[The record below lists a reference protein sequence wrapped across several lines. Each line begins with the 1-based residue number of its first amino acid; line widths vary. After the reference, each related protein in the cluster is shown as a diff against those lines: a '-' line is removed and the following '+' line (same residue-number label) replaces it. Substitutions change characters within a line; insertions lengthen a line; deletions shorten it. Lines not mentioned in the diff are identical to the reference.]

1 MNSNCPVIPNS
12 ASNTF
17 PSNPDITGIG
27 NRTALYASTL
37 VGIFMT
43 LAYPRDLESFRD
55 AARTAMVTSTSMI
68 IAVLY
73 AWRSPNL
80 GLSLVDAQIITML
93 IFLITSCYYSAATE
107 LNLGRTT
114 RMASLLHG
122 ILSSVFG
129 IIVYSHVDSFG
140 GVAYIPDCPNSQF
153 VFVIFGAS
161 ISATNFG
168 LQIFALI
175 VFSFLLGGL
184 ILHNRKDLALFI
196 LRCIVGENPLR
207 AGSSKR
213 EKAYVAAGGIV
224 VIIYLIATTEEI
236 INRNNLRGT
245 VDQWTFGQ
253 TLSMLM
259 LLDQILKA
267 ASRIR
272 GRHLEDVLVRQ
283 AEERRR
289 L

>member
-1 MNSNCPVIPNS
+1 MEIPESGTVSCGCANHHHVDLPDHVLLLFGSNRAQSWPYHTYGFS
-12 ASNTF
+12 
-17 PSNPDITGIG
+17 
-27 NRTALYASTL
+27 
-37 VGIFMT
+37 
-43 LAYPRDLESFRD
+43 
-55 AARTAMVTSTSMI
+55 AARNTIVSLWHYSI
-68 IAVLY
+68 LSRRFLWRRCLY
-73 AWRSPNL
+73 P
-80 GLSLVDAQIITML
+80 GLS
-93 IFLITSCYYSAATE
+93 E
-107 LNLGRTT
+107 LAVCVCHIWRIHQRDKFWIANL
-114 RMASLLHG
+114 
-122 ILSSVFG
+122 
-129 IIVYSHVDSFG
+129 
-140 GVAYIPDCPNSQF
+140 CPYR
-153 VFVIFGAS
+153 V
-161 ISATNFG
+161 
-168 LQIFALI
+168 
-175 VFSFLLGGL
+175 
-184 ILHNRKDLALFI
+184 FI
-196 LRCIVGENPLR
+196 LIRGINPSQSEGSGIVHLEMYCGRKPLTG
-207 AGSSKR
+207 GSSKR